1 VYFSRFQ
8 QLREFSMRVSFVS
21 RLFYVTTFLA
31 LLLAPALADVTT
43 TEAAKFLPDR
53 IGDFRAQG
61 RVAPIGRT
69 ELMELERDVD
79 LVSAASRTY
88 LSDNNLKFVVA
99 IAKTGSDSSAYA
111 IVSNALNIADNKRAS
126 RTMTKL
132 NEVGTFALTE
142 PYSISFYKGTTFVTI
157 NYGYQ
162 EDVGHFVTAATAL
175 ARLVAKN
182 LDGGTGEIPVLVK
195 HLPDWETA
203 QERAVYVVR
212 QSALKDI
219 MPNQPVLDAVSF
231 DGGTEAVAATYDQG
245 ARLLIVEYSTPQFAF
260 DGDAAITA
268 RIAGLRDEG
277 KPVPSAY
284 RRVGNY
290 AVFVFDA
297 PNEAMAGELVKK
309 VKYEKDVRWLGENP
323 YAIERANRAWLNMST
338 SVIVNTVK
346 VTGLAIVICLG
357 IGGIFGGWVFMRRRA
372 QAALNESFS
381 DAGGMM
387 RLNLDEMN
395 VESNASRLLGQGKK

>member
-1 VYFSRFQ
+1 VRSYGSSNGGFSIH
-8 QLREFSMRVSFVS
+8 
-21 RLFYVTTFLA
+21 LFKTPSDSEAYA
-31 LLLAPALADVTT
+31 LLTNIRLAQTSVLSSPVTKLEGIGT
-43 TEAAKFLPDR
+43 AAISLT
-53 IGDFRAQG
+53 G
-61 RVAPIGRT
+61 RVLFSKGA
-69 ELMELERDVD
+69 
-79 LVSAASRTY
+79 
-88 LSDNNLKFVVA
+88 VVA
-99 IAKTGSDSSAYA
+99 SVDGGSAQ
-111 IVSNALNIADNKRAS
+111 DNYGS
-126 RTMTKL
+126 L
-132 NEVGTFALTE
+132 VTFAR
-142 PYSISFYKGTTFVTI
+142 SFAETL
-157 NYGYQ
+157 
-162 EDVGHFVTAATAL
+162 DV
-175 ARLVAKN
+175 
-182 LDGGTGEIPVLVK
+182 GTGEIPVLVK

-203 QERAVYVVR
+203 QERAVYAVT
-212 QSALKDI
+212 QPALKEI
-219 MPNQPVLDAVSF
+219 VPNQPILDAVSF

-245 ARLLIVEYSTPQFAF
+245 ARLVIVEYSTPQFAF
-260 DGDAAITA
+260 EGDAAITA
-268 RIAGLRDEG
+268 RIAGLRGEG

-290 AVFVFDA
+290 GVFVFDA